1 MYPIFF
7 IRRFK
12 IFDYDNGHTISI
24 NSNAG
29 ITWNNKGMVLD
40 TGLLRILAKNALD
53 KLLEEY
59 SNSDVKDSS
68 DRKSKI
74 EKGLTNF

>member
-1 MYPIFF
+1 M
-7 IRRFK
+7 
-12 IFDYDNGHTISI
+12 FDYDNGHTISI

-29 ITWNNKGMVLD
+29 IIWNDKGMVLD
-40 TGLLRILAKNALD
+40 TGLLRILAKDALD

-59 SNSDVKDSS
+59 SDSDVKDSS

>member
-1 MYPIFF
+1 M
-7 IRRFK
+7 
-12 IFDYDNGHTISI
+12 FDYNNGHTISI

-29 ITWNNKGMVLD
+29 ITWNNKGIVLD
-40 TGLLRILAKNALD
+40 TGLLRILAKDTLD

-59 SNSDVKDSS
+59 SDTDVEGSS

-74 EKGLTNF
+74 EKELTNF

>member
-1 MYPIFF
+1 M
-7 IRRFK
+7 
-12 IFDYDNGHTISI
+12 FDYSNGHNI
-24 NSNAG
+24 NVNNGAN
-29 ITWNNKGMVLD
+29 IIWNNKGMVLD
-40 TGLLRILAKNALD
+40 TGLLRILAKDALD

-59 SNSDVKDSS
+59 PDSDVKDSS

>member
-1 MYPIFF
+1 M
-7 IRRFK
+7 
-12 IFDYDNGHTISI
+12 NATIYAVI
-24 NSNAG
+24 
-29 ITWNNKGMVLD
+29 IWNDKSMVLD
-40 TGLLRILAKNALD
+40 TGLLRILAKDALD

-59 SNSDVKDSS
+59 SDSDVKDSP

>member
-1 MYPIFF
+1 M
-7 IRRFK
+7 
-12 IFDYDNGHTISI
+12 FDYDNGHTISI

-29 ITWNNKGMVLD
+29 IIWNDKGMVLD
-40 TGLLRILAKNALD
+40 TCLLRILAKDALD

-59 SNSDVKDSS
+59 SNSGVKDSS

>member
-1 MYPIFF
+1 M
-7 IRRFK
+7 
-12 IFDYDNGHTISI
+12 FDYNNCHTISI

-40 TGLLRILAKNALD
+40 TGLLRILAKDALD

-59 SNSDVKDSS
+59 SDSDVEGSS

-74 EKGLTNF
+74 EKELTNF

>member
-1 MYPIFF
+1 M
-7 IRRFK
+7 
-12 IFDYDNGHTISI
+12 FDYNNGHTISI

-40 TGLLRILAKNALD
+40 TGLLRILAKDALD

-59 SNSDVKDSS
+59 PDSDVKDSS